1 MQTINEK
8 IDKLTNSIENA
19 FTGERF
25 LTDIMPVSLNEI
37 ITKDWAFDWKAEI
50 NAKDRQTFKL
60 VTRGNEAII
69 QGLIS
74 LSDGKDHIYMNLIES
89 ASFNRGKNKLYLG
102 VAGNLFAFACKYS
115 FDVGYD
121 GFVSLTAKTSLV
133 KHYQENLKAKI
144 LSGSRMYLDSSAANF
159 LINKYFNN

>member
-1 MQTINEK
+1 
-8 IDKLTNSIENA
+8 
-19 FTGERF
+19 
-25 LTDIMPVSLNEI
+25 
-37 ITKDWAFDWKAEI
+37 
-50 NAKDRQTFKL
+50 
-60 VTRGNEAII
+60 
-69 QGLIS
+69 
-74 LSDGKDHIYMNLIES
+74 MNLIES

>member
-25 LTDIMPVSLNEI
+25 LTDILPVSLSEI

-60 VTRGNEAII
+60 VTRGNESII

-74 LSDGKDHIYMNLIES
+74 ISDGKDHIYNSSCNL
-89 ASFNRGKNKLYLG
+89 
-102 VAGNLFAFACKYS
+102 
-115 FDVGYD
+115 
-121 GFVSLTAKTSLV
+121 
-133 KHYQENLKAKI
+133 
-144 LSGSRMYLDSSAANF
+144 
-159 LINKYFNN
+159 